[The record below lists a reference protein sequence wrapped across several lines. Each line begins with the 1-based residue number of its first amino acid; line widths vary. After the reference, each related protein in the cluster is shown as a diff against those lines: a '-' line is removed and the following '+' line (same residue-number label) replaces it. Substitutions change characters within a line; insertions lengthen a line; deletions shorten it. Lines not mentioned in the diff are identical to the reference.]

1 MIARRYA
8 VEGVSPSAPA
18 LIKFYELF
26 WTRRAAEKRARDRR
40 ARSAY
45 LYRVVDLQAE
55 TKGAGW

>member
-1 MIARRYA
+1 MITRRYA

-45 LYRVVDLQAE
+45 LYRVVDLRRS
-55 TKGAGW
+55 